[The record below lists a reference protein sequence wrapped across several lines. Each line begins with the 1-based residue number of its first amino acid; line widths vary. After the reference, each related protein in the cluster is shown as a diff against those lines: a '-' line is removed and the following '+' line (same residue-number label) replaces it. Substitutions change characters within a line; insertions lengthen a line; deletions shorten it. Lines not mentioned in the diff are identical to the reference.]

1 MHPAETA
8 QTNRDKR
15 GELASLSHAI
25 QHLHQAIMDLPDA
38 SAKSKAT
45 AALNTLTSIQEQ
57 AHKPYIGPER
67 RT

>member
-8 QTNRDKR
+8 QDNREKR
-15 GELASLSHAI
+15 GQFASLSHAI
-25 QHLHQAIMDLPDA
+25 QHLHAAIVELPDA
-38 SAKSKAT
+38 ASVSKAT

-57 AHKPYIGPER
+57 QHKPYIGPEK